1 MIDGSVVPMVPSV
14 ERRLKALR
22 RLGSTL
28 APVARAAM
36 PLWAMLVVAPLTALA
51 GVLMACV
58 VVLLTWVS
66 TMLSM
71 LFTLL
76 PGGALHALLRWLAR

>member
-1 MIDGSVVPMVPSV
+1 MV
-14 ERRLKALR
+14 
-22 RLGSTL
+22 
-28 APVARAAM
+28 
-36 PLWAMLVVAPLTALA
+36 
-51 GVLMACV
+51 CV

-76 PGGALHALLRWLAR
+76 PGGALHALLRWLGR